1 VEELQIDERLKA
13 ALIQEE
19 IVDLYPPQAE
29 AIQLG
34 LLGGKNFVVAIPTA
48 SGKTLIAILAMITR
62 LLQRG
67 GKAVY
72 LAPLKALASEK
83 YMEIKELA
91 ETVGLRVSISTG
103 DPDDRAPWLG
113 SSDIIIATNEKFD
126 SLIRHQVSWLNDIQ
140 VIVSDEVHLIN
151 DAHRGPVLEVVL
163 SLVRQNL
170 PDCQI
175 VALSATIINADEIA
189 EWIDAELVLSSWRPV
204 QLREGVWHSGSLKY
218 SNGQK
223 VAAGLVGDKDGYV
236 SLTSEIV
243 EQGGQALIFANT
255 RKSAMT
261 SAGTAVKGLRK
272 LISANDTSDLRAI
285 AKDIRSKGE
294 KTEIRER
301 LAKVVELGGAFHHA
315 GLAAAHRKIIEDAFR
330 ERKIKVIASTPSL
343 AAGVNLP
350 GRRVIIRSLSRYS
363 MGFGYSPIPVLE
375 YKQMAGRAGRPRFDP
390 YGEAIVIA
398 KNENDVNHVLDRYVR
413 AETEEIYSKLGTEP
427 ALRSH
432 LLAFIAALH

>member
-204 QLREGVWHSGSLKY
+204 QLREGVWHSGSLK
-218 SNGQK
+218 
-223 VAAGLVGDKDGYV
+223 
-236 SLTSEIV
+236 
-243 EQGGQALIFANT
+243 
-255 RKSAMT
+255 
-261 SAGTAVKGLRK
+261 
-272 LISANDTSDLRAI
+272 
-285 AKDIRSKGE
+285 
-294 KTEIRER
+294 
-301 LAKVVELGGAFHHA
+301 
-315 GLAAAHRKIIEDAFR
+315 
-330 ERKIKVIASTPSL
+330 
-343 AAGVNLP
+343 
-350 GRRVIIRSLSRYS
+350 
-363 MGFGYSPIPVLE
+363 
-375 YKQMAGRAGRPRFDP
+375 
-390 YGEAIVIA
+390 
-398 KNENDVNHVLDRYVR
+398 
-413 AETEEIYSKLGTEP
+413 
-427 ALRSH
+427 
-432 LLAFIAALH
+432 